1 MASLKKPLSNLY
13 IGFRAWAAPKL
24 AQLRDISSL
33 KDDVDIP
40 STIDNIK
47 KNVEFKGTNV
57 WVLIFAIAIASL
69 GLNVNSTAVIIGAML
84 ISPLMGPIIGIG
96 LAVSTN
102 DNKLM
107 TRALKNL
114 AIMVAISLI
123 TSTLYFMLSPL
134 GDAQSELLA
143 RTRPTIYDVLIA
155 LFGGAAGMVAN
166 ANKDKGMITAVSGV
180 AIATALMPPLCTA
193 GFGIATLNLD
203 FFIGAFYL
211 FFINSF
217 FIALSTLIISRYLRF
232 PKVQFLVPE
241 QEKRVKRAIY
251 AFSILVVV
259 PSIFTAVSVVNETSF
274 NSRANLYAANV
285 KQSLPA
291 DKTSVIEVDKQYDKV
306 ESCITLTLL
315 GQQLTKEQQDEC
327 HTMLHK
333 YKLDDAKLVLKYAGG
348 TGEIAFSGAALGELL
363 QSKDKMLSEKDKR
376 IEQLERTLMIHETQK
391 IPSEQLAREA
401 KVLFPSIASFAV
413 TKQVFV
419 NTKNLKVDTVPTL
432 CISWHSNKVSA
443 AEHEKVSQWVKERL
457 ELKKLQTINY

>member
-1 MASLKKPLSNLY
+1 MGTLKELFSRWNTQLK
-13 IGFRAWAAPKL
+13 AWAAPKF
-24 AQLRDISSL
+24 AQLREVASL

-47 KNVEFKGTNV
+47 KNVEFKGTNL

-96 LAVSTN
+96 FAVSTN
-102 DNKLM
+102 DNQLM
-107 TRALKNL
+107 HRALKNL
-114 AIMVAISLI
+114 GIMVFISLV
-123 TSTLYFMLSPL
+123 TSTLYFVLSPL

-193 GFGIATLNLD
+193 GFGIASLNFD

-217 FIALSTLIISRYLRF
+217 FIALATFIIARYLRF
-232 PKVQFLVPE
+232 PCVQFLVPE
-241 QEKRVKRAIY
+241 QEKKVKRVIY
-251 AFSILVVV
+251 AFSILVMV
-259 PSIFTAVSVVNETSF
+259 PSIITAVSVVNESSF
-274 NSRANLYAANV
+274 NSRANLYAASV
-285 KQSLPA
+285 EQILPA
-291 DKTSVIEVDKQYDKV
+291 DKTSIIEVDKRYDKE
-306 ESCITLTLL
+306 ESCITLTLI
-315 GQQLTKEQQDEC
+315 GQPLSKELETEC
-327 HTMLHK
+327 QALLHK
-333 YKLDDAKLVLKYAGG
+333 FKLEQTKLVLKLAGG
-348 TGEIAFSGAALGELL
+348 NGEIAFSGAALSELL
-363 QSKDKMLSEKDKR
+363 QGKDKMLVEKDKR
-376 IEQLERTLMIHETQK
+376 IEQLERALLIHETQK

-401 KVLFPSIASFAV
+401 KILFPGVASFAV

-419 NTKNLKVDTVPTL
+419 NIQNLKSDTIPTL
-432 CISWHSNKVSA
+432 CISWHGKHHTAKEKEHVSL
-443 AEHEKVSQWVKERL
+443 WVKERL
-457 ELKKLQTINY
+457 GLKTLQTINY